1 MRTIQTVEED
11 GYFMSFAS
19 DDGTNAFIGESR
31 NREQSIK
38 EANELADMFSNSEVQ

>member
-1 MRTIQTVEED
+1 MRTIETVEED

-19 DDGTNAFIGESR
+19 DDGKNAFIGESH

-38 EANELADMFSNSEVQ
+38 EANELADMFATA